1 MKMSIAET
9 DWQSL
14 LSPDSDLPPDVFF
27 LVQGEKIGAHK
38 LFLAGVSP
46 VFKGMLYGLM
56 RETADEIKV
65 EETTFEAFDTVI
77 KYIYHPNGG
86 EPFNLNHVS
95 CPQSLFELLSL
106 ATKYQLLNLTAMTS
120 EALESLTLTRGNMI
134 FTASVAK
141 NYERVFSNQSTK
153 LMMKCVKFLLDPKG
167 AGGDILALV
176 KDTKE
181 QFPEANFEILNDL
194 RVLATTELQLPGT
207 ILIFSL
213 CSFYDFV
220 LQIGATW
227 FSLTL
232 KFTKSQGTF

>member
-1 MKMSIAET
+1 MSIAET

-65 EETTFEAFDTVI
+65 EETTFEAFDTMI
-77 KYIYHPNGG
+77 KYIYHPMGG
-86 EPFNLNHVS
+86 EPFNLNHAS

-167 AGGDILALV
+167 AGRDILAFV

-181 QFPEANFEILNDL
+181 QFPEANFEI
-194 RVLATTELQLPGT
+194 
-207 ILIFSL
+207 
-213 CSFYDFV
+213 
-220 LQIGATW
+220 
-227 FSLTL
+227 
-232 KFTKSQGTF
+232 K

>member
-1 MKMSIAET
+1 MEMSIAET

-14 LSPDSDLPPDVFF
+14 LSSNSDLPPDVFF
-27 LVQGEKIGAHK
+27 LVQGKRIGAHK

-65 EETTFEAFDTVI
+65 EETTFEAFDTMI
-77 KYIYHPNGG
+77 KYIYHPMGG

-106 ATKYQLLNLTAMTS
+106 ATKYQIMNLATMTS
-120 EALESLTLTRGNMI
+120 EALERLTLTRGNMI
-134 FTASVAK
+134 FTATVAK
-141 NYERVFSNQSTK
+141 NYERVFNNQSTK

-207 ILIFSL
+207 ISIFF
-213 CSFYDFV
+213 SF
-220 LQIGATW
+220 AA
-227 FSLTL
+227 
-232 KFTKSQGTF
+232 FTISFCRLGLPGFL

>member
-27 LVQGEKIGAHK
+27 LVQGKRIGAHK

-56 RETADEIKV
+56 KETADEIKV
-65 EETTFEAFDTVI
+65 EDTTFEAFDTMI
-77 KYIYHPNGG
+77 KYIYHPMGG

-95 CPQSLFELLSL
+95 CPQSLFELLTLACKYQIMNL
-106 ATKYQLLNLTAMTS
+106 ATMTS
-120 EALESLTLTRGNMI
+120 EALESLTLTRETMI
-134 FTASVAK
+134 FTATVAK
-141 NYERVFSNQSTK
+141 NYYTTFENQSTM
-153 LMMKCVKFLLDPKG
+153 LMMKCVKFLLDSKS

-181 QFPEANFEILNDL
+181 KFPEANFEILNDL
-194 RVLATTELQLPGT
+194 RVLASTELQLPGR
-207 ILIFSL
+207 ILT
-213 CSFYDFV
+213 
-220 LQIGATW
+220 Q
-227 FSLTL
+227 
-232 KFTKSQGTF
+232 